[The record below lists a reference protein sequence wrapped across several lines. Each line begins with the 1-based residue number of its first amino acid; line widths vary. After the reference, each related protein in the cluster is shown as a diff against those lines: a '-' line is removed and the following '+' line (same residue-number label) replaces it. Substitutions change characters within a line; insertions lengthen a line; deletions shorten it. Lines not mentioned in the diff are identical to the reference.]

1 MSLKIDGT
9 LLLAGLT
16 HPNLPRIYE
25 QFTDIGRWYLVMDFI
40 EGETL
45 EEHLSKVKG
54 GKLPVEKVLIRDKC
68 ARARFQRMRPRSLLL
83 LVPRKILGA
92 GENLVKFPRFLALRA
107 KIVPRGVTH
116 KLKKTWVVAVL
127 VLL

>member
-1 MSLKIDGT
+1 MARQEK
-9 LLLAGLT
+9 
-16 HPNLPRIYE
+16 RRYE
-25 QFTDIGRWYLVMDFI
+25 V
-40 EGETL
+40 
-45 EEHLSKVKG
+45 
-54 GKLPVEKVLIRDKC
+54 PVEKVLIRDKC

-92 GENLVKFPRFLALRA
+92 GENLVKFPDFSRLGRRSSREALH
-107 KIVPRGVTH
+107 I